1 MKYKKIL
8 LLALLALSINLFLL
22 FSGCGK
28 KGPPL
33 PPEIRGEIISA
44 PFDLKHTLDQNII
57 TLSWNHEID
66 KETAVIKP
74 EGFEIHMAKKTYE
87 ECAGCPFKFNKIG
100 YVSMPAMEF
109 VFKVQKGFKYY
120 FRIQAAGEDN
130 TKSEYSKTIQVV
142 N

>member
-8 LLALLALSINLFLL
+8 LLALLVLSINLFFI

-33 PPEIRGEIISA
+33 PPEIKGWVIAA
-44 PFDLKHTLDQNII
+44 PFDLKHTLNDDTMN
-57 TLSWNHEID
+57 LSWNHEID

-100 YVSMPAMEF
+100 SVSMPAMEF
-109 VFKVQKGFKYY
+109 VFKLHKGFKYY
-120 FRIQAAGEDN
+120 FRIQAVGEDN
-130 TKSEYSKTIQVV
+130 TKSEYSNTLQIE